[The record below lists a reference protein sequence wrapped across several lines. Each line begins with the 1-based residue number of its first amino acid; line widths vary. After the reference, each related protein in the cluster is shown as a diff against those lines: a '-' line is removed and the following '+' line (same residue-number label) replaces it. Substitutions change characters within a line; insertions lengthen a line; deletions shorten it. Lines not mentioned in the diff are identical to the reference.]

1 MTACILSGVV
11 AFGTLFPVPA
21 EAAGK
26 TAVYDSGEIVD
37 LAGNSEM
44 KAYGERLVTGGKASV
59 SRDYGGE
66 AGAGISY
73 YLDSESGND
82 ENEGTSE
89 DKPWKS
95 LEMVNNRTFQPGDR
109 ILLKAGSVW
118 KEETLSPKGS
128 GEEGNPIVIGAYGD
142 GDKPKLE

>member
-1 MTACILSGVV
+1 MYSLSRWKTRMTACILSGVV

-26 TAVYDSGEIVD
+26 TAVYDGREIVD

-82 ENEGTSE
+82 ENEGLRKT
-89 DKPWKS
+89 
-95 LEMVNNRTFQPGDR
+95 NRGR
-109 ILLKAGSVW
+109 ASKW
-118 KEETLSPKGS
+118 
-128 GEEGNPIVIGAYGD
+128 
-142 GDKPKLE
+142 